1 MGLDYWTELMY
12 SSNQKE
18 LFNVAYV
25 HAMAAQAGL
34 NHGSMKVDDDSVDL
48 IITGTGFGGGIRNP
62 QLHLQLKC
70 TSQNMIS
77 GPVIK
82 FPLPRK
88 NYDDLRGDGFLSPRY
103 LIVMLVP
110 KDVETWALHNEDHMI
125 LNHCCYWASIKD
137 YPETTN
143 ETKVTVEV
151 PLSQRLTPAALR
163 KLMKL
168 ASKRGVV

>member
-1 MGLDYWTELMY
+1 MY
-12 SSNQKE
+12 KSNQKE

-34 NHGSMKVDDDSVDL
+34 NHGSMTVDDDSVDL
-48 IITGTGFGGGIRNP
+48 MIIGKGFGHGGGIRNP

-77 GPVIK
+77 GSVIK
-82 FPLPRK
+82 FPLSRK
-88 NYDDLRGDGFLSPRY
+88 NYDDLRGDCYLSPRY

-110 KDVETWALHNEDHMI
+110 KDVEGWALDNEDHMV
-125 LNHCCYWASIKD
+125 LKHCCYWASIKD
-137 YPETTN
+137 YPETPN

-163 KLMKL
+163 DLMTL
-168 ASKRGVV
+168 ASKRGVA